1 MAVPTERLPF
11 TQWITTISTAA
22 NVPQNTRSGVK
33 CATNEERE
41 KH

>member
-1 MAVPTERLPF
+1 MAVPTERLPL
-11 TQWITTISTAA
+11 TQWITTISTTA

-33 CATNEERE
+33 CATKEERE